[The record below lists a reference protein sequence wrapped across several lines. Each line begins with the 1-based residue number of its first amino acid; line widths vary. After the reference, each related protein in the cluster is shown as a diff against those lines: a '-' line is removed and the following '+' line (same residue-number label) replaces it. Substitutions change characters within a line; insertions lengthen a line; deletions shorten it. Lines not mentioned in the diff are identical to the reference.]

1 MYFVI
6 KTCIKIGFY
15 DFDKTNKILALSIVL
30 MILAFMGHGLFD
42 TIWFRPQVQLLFWTN
57 IAMLDGLNIKLCKI
71 NK

>member
-1 MYFVI
+1 
-6 KTCIKIGFY
+6 
-15 DFDKTNKILALSIVL
+15 
-30 MILAFMGHGLFD
+30 MILAVMGHGLFD